1 MSDTRELPSHKEQSP
16 SVRARF
22 EAIYKRPIKLEV
34 KGVSKSF
41 TTAKGK
47 VDVLSPIDFNV
58 HRREFISVIG
68 PSGCGKSTLIRML
81 AGLET
86 VSDGTFLLD
95 GEEPSGPGADRGMV
109 FQGYTLFPWLSVKK
123 NVMFGLEVNG
133 GSGTSVEQE
142 AMQWIDLVGLS
153 HATDSYPSQLS
164 GGMKQRVAIAR
175 ALANQPQILFMD
187 EPFGALDPYTRSQM
201 QSHLLQIWNNVDV
214 TIMFVT
220 HDLDEAIYLSDRIL
234 VLKANPG
241 EIQEFIE
248 VPVPRPRRPEQ
259 MLSPAFLATKQRL
272 EELIHPKSTTSAHDL
287 PIVRMTNADDN
298 VE

>member
-1 MSDTRELPSHKEQSP
+1 
-16 SVRARF
+16 
-22 EAIYKRPIKLEV
+22 
-34 KGVSKSF
+34 
-41 TTAKGK
+41 
-47 VDVLSPIDFNV
+47 
-58 HRREFISVIG
+58 
-68 PSGCGKSTLIRML
+68 
-81 AGLET
+81 
-86 VSDGTFLLD
+86 
-95 GEEPSGPGADRGMV
+95 MV

-133 GSGTSVEQE
+133 RSGTAVEQE
-142 AMQWIDLVGLS
+142 ALQWIDLVGLS
-153 HATDSYPSQLS
+153 HAADKYPSQLS

-187 EPFGALDPYTRSQM
+187 EPFGALDPHTRCQM
-201 QSHLLQIWNNVDV
+201 QSHLLQIWHNVDV

-248 VPVPRPRRPEQ
+248 VPVPRPRHQ
-259 MLSPAFLATKQRL
+259 DQLLSPEFLATKQRL
-272 EELIHPKSTTSAHDL
+272 EELIHPKSASSNHDL
-287 PIVRMTNADDN
+287 PMVRMTNKSDD